1 MTTLAAELE
10 QGPPVADARR
20 SLAAEFRHHG
30 LETPELD
37 ARLLVA
43 HALAL
48 DHTGLATQA
57 HRRLSITEA
66 GDIAALAARRLARE
80 PVARILGRKEFW
92 GLPLRLNAGTLVP
105 RPETETV
112 VEAALAALA
121 SEASGQRG
129 DRHALRSRPLRVADL
144 GTGSGA
150 LMLALT
156 SELPAAFGI
165 ATDVSTA
172 ALACARDNAAA
183 NAVLSD
189 LQAAFVENRQTVSL
203 AA

>member
-10 QGPPVADARR
+10 PGASVADARR
-20 SLAAEFRHHG
+20 QLAAEFRRRG

-48 DHTGLATQA
+48 DHTGLATHAQ
-57 HRRLSITEA
+57 RRLSLKEA
-66 GDIAALAARRLARE
+66 GAIAALAARRLARE

-92 GLPLRLNAGTLVP
+92 GLPLRLNAETLVP

-129 DRHALRSRPLRVADL
+129 HSFNVRAPDTRPEPGSSARTTIWTRAPKAPYERGDAD
-144 GTGSGA
+144 
-150 LMLALT
+150 
-156 SELPAAFGI
+156 PAAPNPGK
-165 ATDVSTA
+165 
-172 ALACARDNAAA
+172 N
-183 NAVLSD
+183 
-189 LQAAFVENRQTVSL
+189 E
-203 AA
+203 